1 MPQMIAAPTF
11 QLPQLQA
18 FSGGAQTTE
27 AAANLAN
34 QLLSAYMKK
43 LEMDKGKEQICF

>member
-1 MPQMIAAPTF
+1 MPQMVAAPTF

-18 FSGGAQTTE
+18 FSKNAQYTE

-34 QLLSAYMKK
+34 QLLQAYLKK
-43 LEMDKGKEQICF
+43 